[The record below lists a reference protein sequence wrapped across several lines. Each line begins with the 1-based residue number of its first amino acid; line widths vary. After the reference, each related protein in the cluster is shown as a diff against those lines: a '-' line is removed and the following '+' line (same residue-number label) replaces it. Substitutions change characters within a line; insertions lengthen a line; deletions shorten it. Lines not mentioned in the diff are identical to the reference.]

1 MADPASYRPR
11 DIPKLPGVYRFYDSN
26 DAVIY
31 VGKAINLKNRLS
43 NYFQGNLQEKTH
55 RMVNQAVRV
64 DWTIVDTEV
73 EALTLEFS
81 WIKQYAPQFNV
92 QFRDDKSYPYL
103 AVTNNEEIPRIF
115 ITRKSK
121 RPGIT
126 YFGPF
131 AHTWALRNT
140 FDVLL
145 KVFPIRS
152 CTTGNFQR
160 AQRSKRQCLLGDIGK
175 CSAPCVNWVSKEEHK
190 ELSNRLVA
198 FMGNGSADIVPTL
211 RAEME
216 LASSREEFERASKI
230 RDSISAIERAQES
243 SDAALPENL
252 TADIVAIHH
261 DGAHAAGSIFIVRS
275 GSIKGSRSWIV
286 DQSKTLE
293 GDDEMGALFYSIYS
307 QSSASEIPAEILIN
321 ERPLDAPALE
331 AWLSHIRGGPVALKV
346 PQRGEKFDLLATVK
360 RNAQYSLIQFL
371 SKRSTDVA
379 ISGKALIEIEEALDL
394 ERTPLRIECF
404 DISNISGTSVVASM
418 VVFEDGLAKKSEYR
432 RFIINTDEGFDDV
445 RAMHQV
451 ITRRLKRLID
461 DRNIDAAETIE
472 LGGKLSKFSYPP
484 QLIVVDGGA
493 PQVNAAARALRELG
507 ISDIA
512 LCGLAKRLE
521 EVWIPGSSDPIILP
535 RASEGLYL
543 LQRIRDEAHRFAITF
558 HRSRRSKI
566 MLESILDE
574 IPQLGQVRRGALL
587 ERFGSVAAI
596 RRASRAEIAATPGIG
611 NRTASIIE
619 EHLNSITSQ
628 KVDTTT
634 GEILSE
640 QEIINGQAVLD
651 RGKRINP

>member
-1 MADPASYRPR
+1 MADPASYRPS
-11 DIPKLPGVYRFYDSN
+11 DIPKLPGVYRFYDAT

-31 VGKAINLKNRLS
+31 VGKAVNLKNRLS
-43 NYFQGNLQEKTH
+43 SYFQGNLPEKTY
-55 RMVNQAVRV
+55 RMVHQGVRV

-73 EALTLEFS
+73 EALQLEFS
-81 WIKQYAPQFNV
+81 WIKQYAPQYNV

-103 AVTNNEEIPRIF
+103 AVTNNDEYPRIF

-131 AHTWALRNT
+131 THTWALRNT
-140 FDVLL
+140 FDVIL

-152 CTTGNFQR
+152 CTSGNFQR

-175 CSAPCVNWVSKEEHK
+175 CAAPCVNWVSQEEHK
-190 ELSNRLVA
+190 ELADRLVR
-198 FMGNGSADIVPTL
+198 FMGNGNADIIPTL
-211 RAEME
+211 TAEME
-216 LASSREEFERASKI
+216 MASSREEFERASKI
-230 RDSISAIERAQES
+230 RDSIASIERAKES
-243 SDAALPENL
+243 TDAALPDTL

-261 DGAHAAGSIFIVRS
+261 DGAHAAGSIFIVR
-275 GSIKGSRSWIV
+275 GGAIKGSRSWIV
-286 DQSKTLE
+286 DQSKSLE

-307 QSSASEIPAEILIN
+307 QSSAAEIPAQILIN

-331 AWLSHIRGGPVALKV
+331 AWLSQLRGAPVALKV
-346 PQRGEKFDLLATVK
+346 PRRGEKLEILQTVK

-371 SKRSTDVA
+371 SKRSTDAA

-432 RFIINTDEGFDDV
+432 RFIINTEEGFDDT

-461 DRNIDAAETIE
+461 DRTVNAAEVAQ
-472 LGGKLSKFSYPP
+472 LGGKLSRFSYPP
-484 QLIVVDGGA
+484 QLIVVDGGV
-493 PQVNAAARALRELG
+493 PQVNAAARALSELG
-507 ISDIA
+507 IGDIA

-521 EVWIPGSSDPIILP
+521 EVWIPGSSEPIILP
-535 RASEGLYL
+535 RSSEGLYL

-574 IPQLGQVRRGALL
+574 VPQLGQTRRNALL
-587 ERFGSVAAI
+587 ERFGSVSAI
-596 RRASRAEIAATPGIG
+596 RKATPEEIAATPGIG
-611 NRTASIIE
+611 PKIAEVICNYLEQVGRQK
-619 EHLNSITSQ
+619 LNVQ
-628 KVDTTT
+628 T
-634 GEILSE
+634 GEITRE
-640 QEIINGQAVLD
+640 
-651 RGKRINP
+651 